1 MIVCKVNKKSSL
13 ITFNLKK
20 NSLIYLLKISQFHLT
35 IVFNKKVNKFGE
47 KNLFI
52 IKERSKEYFTNFV
65 CLLFLQVNNLSLEQE
80 HQVFPINFNCLDTH

>member
-1 MIVCKVNKKSSL
+1 MIICKVNKKYSL

-20 NSLIYLLKISQFHLT
+20 LIDLFTQNSQFHLT

-47 KNLFI
+47 KKLFI

-65 CLLFLQVNNLSLEQE
+65 CLLFLQENNLSLEQE